1 MASPALRSKQLRA
14 AELVATGLT
23 YAESGELVGRSERTL
38 TRWLHDP
45 ALRAISAGE
54 TPTRGEVGPVETL
67 RGALQAT
74 KASGQPDWP
83 TRVAAV
89 KALAALR
96 PDEVEQVEPEQPTPS
111 IVVYDLPPGA
121 GPVVH
126 RAPSGG
132 ENTGER
138 RHAAGQTASGFPWL
152 HVFLRAAR
160 REARHHRQLDP
171 ASSRPVSNRLRENHD
186 QRRPRRGRAL
196 AGGARRRP
204 LPNRHQERGL
214 SAASPAP
221 STQPRAKTR
230 RSDQF
235 ATGRRDAPYWMFP
248 RACTDKYREVSLF
261 VGTTTAGQRWLPLL
275 RGDARPAVSG
285 RGALGHSIC
294 GKPMKRTSVVVD
306 SPARTC
312 TVRRV
317 PPWVFRCASGAMR

>member
-23 YAESGELVGRSERTL
+23 YADAGELVDRSERTL
-38 TRWLHDP
+38 TRWLRDP

-126 RAPSGG
+126 HARSGS
-132 ENTGER
+132 ETAVS
-138 RHAAGQTASGFPWL
+138 AADTPPAKQPPDSYGYTFTYDPPDGKHDIIGSWFPP
-152 HVFLRAAR
+152 R
-160 REARHHRQLDP
+160 LDP
-171 ASSRPVSNRLRENHD
+171 WANSFVKVMISDDPAEAEHW
-186 QRRPRRGRAL
+186 RAEL
-196 AGGARRRP
+196 
-204 LPNRHQERGL
+204 
-214 SAASPAP
+214 
-221 STQPRAKTR
+221 
-230 RSDQF
+230 
-235 ATGRRDAPYWMFP
+235 
-248 RACTDKYREVSLF
+248 
-261 VGTTTAGQRWLPLL
+261 TAGRFPIDIDNE
-275 RGDARPAVSG
+275 R
-285 RGALGHSIC
+285 
-294 GKPMKRTSVVVD
+294 
-306 SPARTC
+306 
-312 TVRRV
+312 
-317 PPWVFRCASGAMR
+317 